1 MNMSVWSTWV
11 EIHVCL
17 QRKTVNELLGIR
29 STWVEIHVCL
39 QLSMRTGGMSVR
51 STWVEIH
58 VCLQRC
64 KMKKNMMKDL
74 HE

>member
-39 QLSMRTGGMSVR
+39 Q
-51 STWVEIH
+51 
-58 VCLQRC
+58 QRYW
-64 KMKKNMMKDL
+64 KQQQEQDL

>member
-17 QRKTVNELLGIR
+17 QQKTVNEQQGI
-29 STWVEIHVCL
+29 
-39 QLSMRTGGMSVR
+39 R